1 MIILPIKKIYLIC
14 LDADCTVEKNYLREI
29 YDNYNGRNLSA
40 AVLNF
45 EHPVAGSEEE
55 RRAII
60 SYEIF
65 LRYYVLGLQLA
76 NSPYAFHTI
85 GSTISCNVESYVRV
99 QGMNKRKAAEDF
111 YFVEKLAKVVSVGKI
126 NSTTVYPSGR
136 KSWRVPFG
144 TGQRVG
150 RFLSGERNEYL
161 LYSPESFIVLK
172 KWNAFFLN
180 DQIQNPEVYLQEA
193 VNINIHLKKFLDEQK
208 FVKDWNKILRNSN
221 STEQIQR
228 QKKLWFDGFKTLKLI
243 HHLRDE
249 AFSDR
254 NMFEVLDEIFNII
267 NFECGIKRAENIPP
281 LEKQIEYLSILRKLA

>member
-1 MIILPIKKIYLIC
+1 
-14 LDADCTVEKNYLREI
+14 
-29 YDNYNGRNLSA
+29 
-40 AVLNF
+40 
-45 EHPVAGSEEE
+45 
-55 RRAII
+55 
-60 SYEIF
+60 
-65 LRYYVLGLQLA
+65 
-76 NSPYAFHTI
+76 
-85 GSTISCNVESYVRV
+85 
-99 QGMNKRKAAEDF
+99 MNKRKAAEDF

-208 FVKDWNKILRNSN
+208 FAKDWNKILRNSN

-228 QKKLWFDGFKTLKLI
+228 QKKLMVRWI
-243 HHLRDE
+243 
-249 AFSDR
+249 
-254 NMFEVLDEIFNII
+254 
-267 NFECGIKRAENIPP
+267 
-281 LEKQIEYLSILRKLA
+281 